1 MKSLKTILSFSFVM
15 FLLLGTAEITQAQDE
30 ARVQAIELYN
40 NAQELAGGNDF
51 DGAIDLYRD
60 ALEIAR
66 ENGLNDITELIE
78 ERLPRVYGSRASNS
92 YRTYQNERTVAS
104 IDRAIEDFQASMD
117 AASEFGNQQV
127 QQQAQGA
134 IPQLYYVRSILNFRQ
149 DNLEEA
155 MSDLDQA
162 LELNSNYATAYYQKG
177 IVQKRMTPDDV
188 DAWMQWYD
196 RAINVAEQVGD
207 NRTLGNAKE
216 GAAEELIYRGVS
228 LGEDREFNRAIELL
242 NMVDEYD
249 PASDEQHYRLSEI
262 YNQRGNWSSA
272 ETHARQALEYHT
284 GGVADKAKIYFE
296 LGTALK
302 GLGQT
307 EAACTAFEN
316 ARYGDFTEPANH
328 ELEFQLKCEGHA
340 GR

>member
-104 IDRAIEDFQASMD
+104 IDRAIEDFQESMD

>member
-30 ARVQAIELYN
+30 ARVQAIEMYN
-40 NAQELAGGNDF
+40 NAQELAGSNDF
-51 DGAIDLYRD
+51 DGAIQLYRS
-60 ALEIAR
+60 ALEISR
-66 ENGLNDITELIE
+66 ENGLNDITDLIE
-78 ERLPRVYGSRASNS
+78 ERLPRVYGSRASSS
-92 YRTYQNERTVAS
+92 YRTYQSERTISA
-104 IDRAIEDFQASMD
+104 IDTAIEDFKASQE
-117 AASEFGNQQV
+117 AAAEFGNQQV
-127 QQQAQGA
+127 EQQARGA

-155 MSDLDQA
+155 MSDLNTA
-162 LELNSNYATAYYQKG
+162 LELNSNYAAAYYQKG
-177 IVQKRMTPDDV
+177 IVQKNMTPEDV
-188 DAWMQWYD
+188 DSWMEWYD
-196 RAINVAEQVGD
+196 RAITVAEQVGD
-207 NRTLGNAKE
+207 NTTLENARE
-216 GAAEELIYRGVS
+216 GAAEELIFRGVN
-228 LGEDREFNRAIELL
+228 LGEERNFDRAIELL
-242 NMVDEYD
+242 NMVEQYD
-249 PASDEQHYRLSEI
+249 PTSDEQHYRLSEI
-262 YNQRGNWSSA
+262 YNKRGNWSAA

-302 GLGQT
+302 GLGQV
-307 EAACTAFEN
+307 EGACSAFEN

>member
-1 MKSLKTILSFSFVM
+1 MKSLKTILSYSFVM

-40 NAQELAGGNDF
+40 NAQELAGSDEF

-66 ENGLNDITELIE
+66 DNGLNDITDLIE

-104 IDRAIEDFQASMD
+104 IDRAIEDFQESQE
-117 AASEFGNQQV
+117 AAAEFDNQQV
-127 QQQAQGA
+127 EQQARGA

-155 MSDLDQA
+155 MSDLDTA
-162 LELNSNYATAYYQKG
+162 IELNSNYAAAYYQKG
-177 IVQKRMTPDDV
+177 IVQKRMTPENV

-196 RAINVAEQVGD
+196 RAISIAEQVGD
-207 NRTLGNAKE
+207 NTTLDNATE
-216 GAAEELIYRGVS
+216 GAAEELIYRGVT
-228 LGEDREFNRAIELL
+228 LGEEREFDRAIELL
-242 NMVDEYD
+242 NMVEQYD
-249 PASDEQHYRLSEI
+249 PSSDEQHYRLSEI
-262 YNQRGNWSSA
+262 YNKRGNWSAA
-272 ETHARQALEYHT
+272 ETHARQSLDFHT

-302 GLGQT
+302 GLGQA
-307 EAACTAFEN
+307 EGACSAFEN

>member
-1 MKSLKTILSFSFVM
+1 MKSLKTILSYSFVM
-15 FLLLGTAEITQAQDE
+15 LLLLGTAEITQAQDE

-66 ENGLNDITELIE
+66 ENGLNDITDLIE

-92 YRTYQNERTVAS
+92 YRTYQNERTVSS
-104 IDRAIEDFQASMD
+104 IDTAIEHFKESQEAGE
-117 AASEFGNQQV
+117 EFGNEQV
-127 QQQAQGA
+127 QQQATGA

-149 DNLEEA
+149 DNLEQA
-155 MSDLDQA
+155 MSDLDEA
-162 LELNSNYATAYYQKG
+162 LELNSNYAAAYYQKG
-177 IVQKRMTPDDV
+177 IVQKEMTPEDV
-188 DAWMQWYD
+188 DAWMEWYD
-196 RAINVAEQVGD
+196 RAISVAEQVGD
-207 NRTLGNAKE
+207 SKTLENASE

-228 LGEDREFNRAIELL
+228 LGEEREFDRAIELL
-242 NMVDEYD
+242 EMVDEYV
-249 PASDEQHYRLSEI
+249 PNSDEQHYRLAEI

-272 ETHARQALEYHT
+272 ETHARQALEYHN

-302 GLGQT
+302 GLG
-307 EAACTAFEN
+307 ENESACSAFEN

>member
-1 MKSLKTILSFSFVM
+1 MKSLKTILSYSFVM

-30 ARVQAIELYN
+30 ARVQAIEMYN
-40 NAQELAGGNDF
+40 NAQELAGSNDF
-51 DGAIDLYRD
+51 DGAIDLYRS
-60 ALEIAR
+60 ALEISR
-66 ENGLNDITELIE
+66 ENGLNDITDLIE
-78 ERLPRVYGSRASNS
+78 ERLPRVYGSRASSS
-92 YRTYQNERTVAS
+92 YRTYQSERTVSA
-104 IDRAIEDFQASMD
+104 IDTAIEDFKASQD
-117 AASEFGNQQV
+117 AAAEFGNQQV
-127 QQQAQGA
+127 EQQARGA

-155 MSDLDQA
+155 MDDLNTA
-162 LELNSNYATAYYQKG
+162 LELNSNYAAAYYQKG
-177 IVQKRMTPDDV
+177 IVQKNMTPEDV
-188 DAWMQWYD
+188 DTWMEWYD
-196 RAINVAEQVGD
+196 RAITVAEQVGD
-207 NRTLGNAKE
+207 NTTLENARE
-216 GAAEELIYRGVS
+216 GAADELIFRGVN
-228 LGEDREFNRAIELL
+228 LGEERNFERAIELL
-242 NMVDEYD
+242 NMVEQYD

-262 YNQRGNWSSA
+262 YNKRTNWSAA

-302 GLGQT
+302 GLGQF
-307 EAACTAFEN
+307 EGACSAFEN

>member
-1 MKSLKTILSFSFVM
+1 MKSLKTILSYSFVM

-51 DGAIDLYRD
+51 EGAIDLYRD
-60 ALEIAR
+60 ALGIAR
-66 ENGLNDITELIE
+66 ENGLNDITDLIE

-92 YRTYQNERTVAS
+92 YRNYQNERTLAS
-104 IDRAIEDFQASMD
+104 IDSAIEHFKESQE
-117 AASEFGNQQV
+117 AAAEFGNQQV
-127 QQQAQGA
+127 EQQARGA

-149 DNLEEA
+149 DNLEDA
-155 MSDLDQA
+155 MNDLDAA
-162 LELNSNYATAYYQKG
+162 LELNSNYAAAYYQKG
-177 IVQKRMTPDDV
+177 IVQKQMTPEEV
-188 DAWMQWYD
+188 ETWLQWYD
-196 RAINVAEQVGD
+196 RAISVAEQVGD
-207 NRTLGNAKE
+207 NKTLENARE
-216 GAAEELIYRGVS
+216 GAAEELIFRGVS
-228 LGEDREFNRAIELL
+228 LAEEREFNRAIELL
-242 NMVDEYD
+242 EMVDEYVSN
-249 PASDEQHYRLSEI
+249 SDEQHYRLAEI
-262 YNQRGNWSSA
+262 YNQRGNWTDA
-272 ETHARQALEYHT
+272 ETHARQALEYHN

-302 GLGQT
+302 GLG
-307 EAACTAFEN
+307 ENESACSAFEN